1 MNLGQRSKY
10 PQRQRSHG
18 PVNKL
23 LHLLSNNVL
32 KTGQLVTNAGIRLT
46 ALVLVKSDYTVS
58 KKWLVQHVL
67 NRKKDIVTKIRNEL
81 DY

>member
-18 PVNKL
+18 PVNKR

-46 ALVLVKSDYTVS
+46 ALVYLNTKQKMVIKQFNDYLIP
-58 KKWLVQHVL
+58 W
-67 NRKKDIVTKIRNEL
+67 
-81 DY
+81 